1 MYVFSKF
8 LNLHLSL
15 WESESLFTY
24 HLSVWITE
32 KLQMRSGLDVVWIVN
47 KKSLALRIYKLWVLC
62 FQEYCWITSSAAL
75 CYDWLARDTR
85 CTHLNLSTWREFGAA
100 KDRQSASPL
109 QALLRKAMLATGSSF
124 KKRSYHF
131 VWFSA
136 LIKDVN
142 SGVNACRKCVNS
154 TDSSGYRS
162 L

>member
-1 MYVFSKF
+1 MTDLLMILVA
-8 LNLHLSL
+8 HI
-15 WESESLFTY
+15 
-24 HLSVWITE
+24 WIYLLE
-32 KLQMRSGLDVVWIVN
+32 
-47 KKSLALRIYKLWVLC
+47 
-62 FQEYCWITSSAAL
+62 
-75 CYDWLARDTR
+75 
-85 CTHLNLSTWREFGAA
+85 EFGAA

-109 QALLRKAMLATGSSF
+109 QALLGKAMLATGSSF

-154 TDSSGYRS
+154 TDSSGYKS